1 MELYARRYTTP
12 FLLDIAIKN
21 NNLAEF
27 VTEIINANNEQM
39 LWETYNAH
47 QLALHGIDF
56 DKFKISVADSSTV
69 TETPVEETIV
79 KNKKLLMNFNPEKK
93 VGEVL

>member
-1 MELYARRYTTP
+1 MELYARMYATP
-12 FLLDIAIKN
+12 FLLDMAIKN
-21 NNLAEF
+21 NNLSEF

-56 DKFKISVADSSTV
+56 DKFKSSVANSST
-69 TETPVEETIV
+69 TSETPVEETIA
-79 KNKKLLMNFNPEKK
+79 KNKKLLLKFNPEKK
-93 VGEVL
+93 VGESL

>member
-47 QLALHGIDF
+47 QLALHGINF
-56 DKFKISVADSSTV
+56 DEFKSSVANSST
-69 TETPVEETIV
+69 TSERPVEETIA

-93 VGEVL
+93 AGEAL